1 MLIITNISELVTNN
15 SAPGASPADPHS
27 DFLGVIKDATLVVED
42 GRVAWAGPSARL
54 KLDYPEAAEVVAREP
69 VRTAPSAL
77 KTGQNGQA
85 GTTSGKGTHRVIDAA
100 GQAVIPGFVD
110 SHNHAVFAGDRSE
123 EFAARMAGESYS
135 AGGIAT
141 TVNAT
146 RKASDDKLDANL
158 VRLLR
163 QAEHSGT
170 TTFEVKSGYGL
181 NVESE
186 LKALELAAR
195 HTDEVTL
202 MAAHVVP
209 AEYKDDPDAYV
220 DLVIRDIIPRATK
233 HAKWIDVF
241 CEEGAFTEEQTARI
255 LEVGIEHGLRPR
267 LHANQLTAGGAL
279 KLAAK
284 YKCASA
290 DHATFASDED
300 LAAVAEAGTVLTLL
314 PSIEF
319 STRQPY
325 PDARRYFDAGV
336 TVAIA
341 SDCNPGSGFSNSIP
355 FCLAIAVRDMHFTV
369 GQALWS
375 ATAGG
380 AKALDRDDVGHLRAG
395 ARADFSILDAP
406 SYRYLVYRPGV
417 QQIGSVFRGGTLIAS
432 NPQPYSV
439 GAV

>member
-15 SAPGASPADPHS
+15 PAPNATPADPHS
-27 DFLGVIKDATLVVED
+27 DFLGVITDATLVVED
-42 GRVAWAGPSARL
+42 GKVAWAGPTSGL
-54 KLDYPEAAEVVAREP
+54 ETGHPQAAEVVATQAP
-69 VRTAPSAL
+69 QAPSEVEEEGA
-77 KTGQNGQA
+77 N
-85 GTTSGKGTHRVIDAA
+85 HRVIDVS

-110 SHNHAVFAGDRSE
+110 SHNHTVFAGDRSE

-141 TVNAT
+141 TVKAT
-146 RKASDDKLDANL
+146 RAASDDELEANL
-158 VRLLR
+158 VRLMR
-163 QAEHSGT
+163 QAQHSGT

-181 NVESE
+181 DVESE

-209 AEYKDDPDAYV
+209 AEFKDDPDAYV
-220 DLVIRDIIPRATK
+220 DLVINEMIPKATT

-241 CEEGAFTEEQTARI
+241 CEKGAFTEEQTARI
-255 LEVGIEHGLRPR
+255 LQAGIEHGLRPR
-267 LHANQLTAGGAL
+267 LHANQLTDGGAL
-279 KLAAK
+279 QLAAK

-290 DHATFASDED
+290 DHATFASDAD
-300 LAAVAEAGTVLTLL
+300 LAAVAESGTVLTLL

-325 PDARRYFDAGV
+325 PDARRYFEAGV

-369 GQALWS
+369 DQALWA
-375 ATAGG
+375 ATEGG
-380 AKALDRDDVGHLRAG
+380 AKALEREDVGHLRPG

-417 QQIGSVFRGGTLIAS
+417 QQIGAVFCEGELIAS

-439 GAV
+439 SA

>member
-15 SAPGASPADPHS
+15 PAPNATPADPHS
-27 DFLGVIKDATLVVED
+27 DFLGVITDATLVVED
-42 GRVAWAGPSARL
+42 GKVAWAGPTSDLEAGH
-54 KLDYPEAAEVVAREP
+54 PQAAEVVATQAP
-69 VRTAPSAL
+69 QAPSEVEEEGA
-77 KTGQNGQA
+77 N
-85 GTTSGKGTHRVIDAA
+85 HRVIDVS

-110 SHNHAVFAGDRSE
+110 SHNHTVFAGDRSE

-141 TVNAT
+141 TVKAT
-146 RKASDDKLDANL
+146 RAASDDELEANL
-158 VRLLR
+158 VRLMR
-163 QAEHSGT
+163 QAQHSGT

-181 NVESE
+181 DVESE

-209 AEYKDDPDAYV
+209 AEFKDDPDAYV
-220 DLVIRDIIPRATK
+220 DLVINEMIPNATT

-241 CEEGAFTEEQTARI
+241 CEKGAFTEEQTARI
-255 LEVGIEHGLRPR
+255 LQAGIEHGLRPR
-267 LHANQLTAGGAL
+267 LHANQLTDGGAL
-279 KLAAK
+279 QLAAK
-284 YKCASA
+284 FKCASA
-290 DHATFASDED
+290 DHATFASEAD
-300 LAAVAEAGTVLTLL
+300 LAAAAESGTVLTLL

-325 PDARRYFDAGV
+325 PDARRYFEAGV

-369 GQALWS
+369 DQALWA
-375 ATAGG
+375 ATEGG
-380 AKALDRDDVGHLRAG
+380 AKALEREDVGHLRPG

-417 QQIGSVFRGGTLIAS
+417 QQIGAVFCEGELIAS

-439 GAV
+439 FA

>member
-15 SAPGASPADPHS
+15 PAPNATPADPHS
-27 DFLGVIKDATLVVED
+27 DFLGVITDATLVLED
-42 GRVAWAGPSARL
+42 GKVAWAGPTSDL
-54 KLDYPEAAEVVAREP
+54 ETGHPQAAEVVATQAP
-69 VRTAPSAL
+69 QAPSEVEEEGA
-77 KTGQNGQA
+77 N
-85 GTTSGKGTHRVIDAA
+85 HRVIDAA
-100 GQAVIPGFVD
+100 GRAVIPGFVD
-110 SHNHAVFAGDRSE
+110 SHNHTVFAGDRSE

-141 TVNAT
+141 TVKAT
-146 RKASDDKLDANL
+146 RAASDDELEANL
-158 VRLLR
+158 VRLMR
-163 QAEHSGT
+163 QAQHSGT

-181 NVESE
+181 DVESE

-209 AEYKDDPDAYV
+209 AEFKDDPDAYV
-220 DLVIRDIIPRATK
+220 DLVINEMIPKATT

-241 CEEGAFTEEQTARI
+241 CEKGAFTEEQTARI
-255 LEVGIEHGLRPR
+255 VQAGIEHGLRPR
-267 LHANQLTAGGAL
+267 LHANQLTDGGAL
-279 KLAAK
+279 QLAAK

-290 DHATFASDED
+290 DHATFASDAD
-300 LAAVAEAGTVLTLL
+300 LAAAAESGTVLTLL

-325 PDARRYFDAGV
+325 PDARRYFEAGV

-341 SDCNPGSGFSNSIP
+341 SDCNPGSGFSSSIP
-355 FCLAIAVRDMHFTV
+355 FCLAIAVRDMRFTV
-369 GQALWS
+369 DQALWA
-375 ATAGG
+375 ATEGG
-380 AKALDRDDVGHLRAG
+380 AKALEREDVGHLRPG

-417 QQIGSVFRGGTLIAS
+417 QQIGSVFCEGELIAS

-439 GAV
+439 FA